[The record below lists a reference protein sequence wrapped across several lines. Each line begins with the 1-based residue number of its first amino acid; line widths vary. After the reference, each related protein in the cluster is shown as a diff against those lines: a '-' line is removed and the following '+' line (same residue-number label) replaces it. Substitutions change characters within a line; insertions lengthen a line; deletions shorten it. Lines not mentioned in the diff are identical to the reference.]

1 MNVLLYALAAVAAG
15 VLAIRA
21 PLGNRG
27 DPVRRAYVVLASSL
41 CLCYLA
47 FTFYLLP
54 GLSWFKY
61 AMGVSGAWLPP
72 AFYAFVEAAF
82 PRGDGRPSA
91 TLRRLQVLSPSIAAG
106 FLVLDVALF
115 REQPR
120 ASIAEVGLGL
130 YVFVGLLT
138 GLHRLW
144 ELRSDASNPSELA
157 RLRYFLALS
166 ALSVGF
172 SAGEALARSFV
183 TEGDS
188 ALSWLTRPAV
198 VQGALPP
205 VGAVFSVIFLYFT
218 FQSVTASRLLDL
230 GQMMSRL
237 AAVSAAALV
246 LVAIDALSAAALLG
260 EYPYHGAAQ
269 VFMASALFL
278 LAYEPISRQLETWL
292 AGLINP
298 RGQRFRE
305 VVREIDD
312 ALTRTL
318 TIQQFTDEIQSR
330 LLASGRA
337 SRTGLYLWDEDSRS
351 YRLYAE
357 QGQREEPAL
366 VQVSRQ
372 PFTDGFAMGARA
384 YVRGE
389 LQRQIHTRAGRTE
402 EWETRLRLM
411 TAMDADVALPFT
423 SGDVVFGWLTLRD
436 DSGAAAL
443 TDEELTR
450 VLQLAAR
457 AAVVLENL
465 QSFEKLKEEHR
476 LAALGTMAAGLAHEI
491 RNPLA
496 GIKGAAQYLQ
506 GGLSGPDAEMIQVI
520 ISEVDRLSEVV
531 SQFLDYARPLQVQRE
546 PTPAR
551 ALVAHVAGVMRASG
565 LPEGVQLV
573 EEVDEGLPDLSVDPP
588 KLTQVLL
595 NLAQNGLQAMR
606 HGGTLTL
613 RARRGELR
621 DPKARRAPA
630 IELLV
635 EDTGTG
641 IAPDDLDKLFVPFFT
656 TRHDGTG
663 LGLAISRRLVHA
675 HGGELDVR
683 SVWGKG
689 SVFTVRLPLGIAEE
703 QRAA

>member
-15 VLAIRA
+15 ALAIRA
-21 PLGNRG
+21 PLGDRG
-27 DPVRRAYVVLASSL
+27 DPVRRAFAVLASTV
-41 CLCYLA
+41 CLCHLA
-47 FTFYLLP
+47 FTFYLIP

-61 AMGVSGAWLPP
+61 AMGVAGAWLPP
-72 AFYAFVEAAF
+72 ALYAFIDAVF
-82 PRGDGRPSA
+82 PRRDAPRPSR
-91 TLRRLQVLSPSIAAG
+91 LRQLQVLSPSVAAA
-106 FLVLDVALF
+106 FVVLDLVFF
-115 REQPR
+115 RDQPR
-120 ASIAEVGLGL
+120 ASIAEVGLAV
-130 YVFVGLLT
+130 YVFGGLIVA
-138 GLHRLW
+138 LHRLW
-144 ELRSDASNPSELA
+144 ELHLDSSHPGEQA
-157 RLRYFLALS
+157 RIRYFLALA
-166 ALSVGF
+166 ALSIGF
-172 SAGEALARSFV
+172 SGVEALARSFV
-183 TEGDS
+183 AEGDS

-218 FQSVTASRLLDL
+218 FQAVTVSRLLDL
-230 GQMMSRL
+230 GQMLARL

-246 LVAIDALSAAALLG
+246 LVVIDALSVASLIG
-260 EYPYHGAAQ
+260 EYPFHGAAQ
-269 VFMASALFL
+269 VFMASSLFL
-278 LAYEPISRQLETWL
+278 LAYEPLSKQLETWL
-292 AGLINP
+292 GRLLNP

-305 VVREIDD
+305 VVLEIDD

-318 TIQQFTDEIQSR
+318 SIQQFAEEVQSR
-330 LLASGRA
+330 LLGSGRA
-337 SRTGLYLWDEDSRS
+337 SRTGLYLWDEESRS

-372 PFTDGFAMGARA
+372 PFTDGFAAGARA
-384 YVRGE
+384 YVGAE
-389 LQRQIHTRAGRTE
+389 LRRLVQARAGRVE
-402 EWETRLRLM
+402 DLEARLRLM
-411 TAMDADVALPFT
+411 AAMDADLVVPFT

-436 DSGAAAL
+436 ESGSEAY

-450 VLQLAAR
+450 MLQLAAR

-546 PTPAR
+546 RTSAR
-551 ALVAHVAGVMRASG
+551 ALVSHVAGVLRASG
-565 LPEGVQLV
+565 LPEGVELV
-573 EEVDEGLPDLSVDPP
+573 EEVADDLPDVEVDPP

-595 NLAQNGLQAMR
+595 NLAQNAVQATR
-606 HGGTLTL
+606 DGGTVTL

-630 IELLV
+630 LELQV

-683 SVWGKG
+683 SVWGRG
-689 SVFTVRLPLGIAEE
+689 SVFSVRLPLNVVDQ